1 MMPHNPLGPISTAAH
16 IHFCAAVPNFSWL
29 EARDREF
36 TFDSELFPVQ
46 HQPEGT
52 GFPLPQG
59 PGLGV
64 EFNEELAAREFRE
77 WEAPHLHRR
86 DGSYTNW

>member
-1 MMPHNPLGPISTAAH
+1 M
-16 IHFCAAVPNFSWL
+16 HFGAAVPNFAWL

-36 TFDSELFPVQ
+36 SFGTDLFPVQ
-46 HQPEGT
+46 HQLVGT

-64 EFNEELAAREFRE
+64 EFNEEMANDRFRH
-77 WEAPHLHRR
+77 WEAPHLHRA